1 MEKWAYIKV
10 GRPAKN
16 RQTKKITTEMD
27 KICFVIMG
35 YGKKTDPSLGK
46 TFDLD
51 VTYNNIIKP
60 AVEKADFKC
69 VRGDEVL
76 ESGIIDKSMYALLI
90 HADLVIA
97 DITTFNPNAIYELGI
112 RHAAKPFS
120 TIIMKEK
127 DGNIPF
133 DINHNKT
140 FTYSHMGED
149 IGVTETE
156 RCVKALTN
164 LILEVDQAKETDSPL
179 FHHIR
184 GVQPY
189 TLPPGEYIQI
199 IKELAEK
206 EKSIFALVEKAKLE
220 MNNGNFSEA
229 SKLWKKA
236 SDKVEND
243 NYFVQQYA
251 LCTYKDKTVNPNIA
265 LTDALGIIRKLE
277 PEDRNTTDPETL
289 GITGAIYKRLWQNNK
304 ETIEYLDRAIEY
316 YKRGFTINQD
326 YYTGENYA
334 LCLNIKSEITTDS
347 EEKIYLKFS
356 AKKTRKEIIKVINTL
371 KDHEDFQIRSD
382 LKWIYATLSHCN
394 LAIENIEQHQI
405 NHQKFIDLKPADWE
419 IETYNNSLEHIKNLN
434 L

>member
-1 MEKWAYIKV
+1 M
-10 GRPAKN
+10 N
-16 RQTKKITTEMD
+16 

-35 YGKKTDPSLGK
+35 YGKKTDPTLGK

-51 VTYNNIIKP
+51 VTYNNIIRP
-60 AVEKADFKC
+60 AVENAGFKC

-90 HADLVIA
+90 HSDLVIA

-127 DGNIPF
+127 EGNIPF

-149 IGVTETE
+149 IGITESE
-156 RCVKALTN
+156 RCIKALTN
-164 LILEVDQAKETDSPL
+164 LIIEIDKSKETDSPL
-179 FHHIR
+179 FHNIR

-189 TLPPGEYIQI
+189 TLPEEEYIQI
-199 IKELAEK
+199 IKDLAEK

-220 MNNGNFSEA
+220 MKNNNFSEA
-229 SKLWKKA
+229 AKLWKKA

-243 NYFVQQYA
+243 SYFIQQYA
-251 LCTYKDKTVNPNIA
+251 LCTYKDKTTSPNIV
-265 LTDALGIIRKLE
+265 LTDALGIIKQLE
-277 PEDRNTTDPETL
+277 PEDRSTTDPETL

-334 LCLNIKSEITTDS
+334 LCLDLKSEISSDND
-347 EEKIYLKFS
+347 ERIYLKFS
-356 AKKTRKEIIKVINTL
+356 AKNVRKEIIGIIKKL
-371 KDHEDFQIRSD
+371 EEDDDFAIRSD
-382 LKWIYATLSHCN
+382 IKWIYATLSHCYF
-394 LAIENIEQHQI
+394 AVSDFEQHKTFTE
-405 NHQKFIDLKPADWE
+405 KFYALDPLDWE
-419 IETYNNSLEHIKNLN
+419 RKTFEDSLAHLISRKNK
-434 L
+434 

>member
-1 MEKWAYIKV
+1 
-10 GRPAKN
+10 
-16 RQTKKITTEMD
+16 MD

-35 YGKKTDPSLGK
+35 YGKKTDPTLGK

-60 AVEKADFKC
+60 SVESAGFKC

-140 FTYSHMGED
+140 FTYTHMGED
-149 IGVTETE
+149 IGTKESE
-156 RCVKALTN
+156 RCIKALTN
-164 LILEVDQAKETDSPL
+164 LIIEVDKAKETDSPL

-184 GVQPY
+184 GVEPY
-189 TLPPGEYIQI
+189 TLPPDEYIQI
-199 IKELAEK
+199 IKDLADK
-206 EKSIFALVEKAKLE
+206 EKSIFALVEKAKIE
-220 MNNGNFSEA
+220 MKNSNFAEA
-229 SKLWKKA
+229 AKLWKKA
-236 SDKVEND
+236 SEKIEND
-243 NYFVQQYA
+243 NYFIQQLA
-251 LCTYKDKTVNPNIA
+251 LCTYKDKSVNPNIA
-265 LTDALGIIRKLE
+265 LTDALKIISQLE

-289 GITGAIYKRLWQNNK
+289 GITGAIYKRLWQHNK

-326 YYTGENYA
+326 YYTGENFA
-334 LCLNIKSEITTDS
+334 LCLDLKAEISDDQ
-347 EEKIYLKFS
+347 EEKIYLKVS
-356 AKKTRKEIIKVINTL
+356 AKKNRKEIIEIIEKL
-371 KDHEDFQIRSD
+371 KDDDDFGIRSD
-382 LKWIYATLSHCN
+382 LKWIFATLSHCN
-394 LAIENIEQHQI
+394 FATGNDEQHKLYS
-405 NHQKFIDLKPADWE
+405 QKFFNLNPLDWE
-419 IETYNNSLEHIKNLN
+419 IKTYNDSLEHLKTLN
-434 L
+434 K

>member
-1 MEKWAYIKV
+1 
-10 GRPAKN
+10 
-16 RQTKKITTEMD
+16 MD

-35 YGKKTDPSLGK
+35 YGKKTDPTLGK

-51 VTYNNIIKP
+51 VTYNSIIRP
-60 AVEKADFKC
+60 AVEKSGYKC

-112 RHAAKPFS
+112 RHAARPFS
-120 TIIMKEK
+120 TIVMKEK

-149 IGVTETE
+149 IGSKEAE
-156 RCVKALTN
+156 RCILALTN
-164 LILEVDQAKETDSPL
+164 LIIEVDRAKETDSPL

-184 GVQPY
+184 GVEPY
-189 TLPPGEYIQI
+189 KLPEDEYIQI
-199 IKELAEK
+199 IKDLADK
-206 EKSIFALVEKAKLE
+206 DKSVFALVEKAKLE
-220 MNNGNFSEA
+220 MKSENFAEA
-229 SKLWKKA
+229 AKYWKKA
-236 SDKVEND
+236 SEKVEND
-243 NYFVQQYA
+243 SYFIQQLA
-251 LCTYKDKTVNPNIA
+251 FCTYKNESVSPNIA
-265 LTDALGIIRKLE
+265 LIDALRIINQLE

-289 GITGAIYKRLWQNNK
+289 GITGAIYKRLWLNDM

-334 LCLNIKSEITTDS
+334 LCLDLKSTITTDQ
-347 EEKIYLKFS
+347 EEKIYLKYS
-356 AKKTRKEIIKVINTL
+356 AKKTRKEIIEIIEKL
-371 KDHEDFQIRSD
+371 KSDDDFELRSD
-382 LKWIYATLSHCN
+382 LKWIYATLSHCHFATGDN
-394 LAIENIEQHQI
+394 D
-405 NHQKFIDLKPADWE
+405 NHQSYDAKFHELNPDKWE
-419 IETYNNSLEHIKNLN
+419 IQTYKNSLEQLTEIVK
-434 L
+434 

>member
-1 MEKWAYIKV
+1 ME
-10 GRPAKN
+10 
-16 RQTKKITTEMD
+16 

-35 YGKKTDPSLGK
+35 YGKKTDPTLGK

-51 VTYNNIIKP
+51 ITYNNIIKP
-60 AVEKADFKC
+60 AVENVGFKC

-149 IGVTETE
+149 IGSKETE

-164 LILEVDQAKETDSPL
+164 LIIEVDKAKETDSPL

-184 GVQPY
+184 GVVPY
-189 TLPPGEYIQI
+189 SLPPEEYIQI

-206 EKSIFALVEKAKLE
+206 EKSIFALVEKAKIE
-220 MNNGNFSEA
+220 MANGNFSDA
-229 SKLWKKA
+229 AKLWKKA
-236 SDKVEND
+236 SEKIEND
-243 NYFVQQYA
+243 NYFIQQLA
-251 LCTYKDKTVNPNIA
+251 FCTYKDKTVNPKIA
-265 LTDALGIIRKLE
+265 LTDALGIIRQLE

-334 LCLNIKSEITTDS
+334 LCLDLKAEIAQEH
-347 EEKIYLKFS
+347 EEKIYFKYS
-356 AKKTRKEIIKVINTL
+356 SKKTRKEIIEIIEKL
-371 KDHEDFQIRSD
+371 KEDEDFEIRSD

-394 LAIENIEQHQI
+394 FAIGNSDQHEI
-405 NHQKFIDLKPADWE
+405 YSQKFLNLNPLEWE
-419 IETYNNSLEHIKNLN
+419 IQTYTDSLENLKTIN
-434 L
+434 NK

>member
-1 MEKWAYIKV
+1 ME
-10 GRPAKN
+10 R
-16 RQTKKITTEMD
+16 
-27 KICFVIMG
+27 ICFVIMG
-35 YGKKTDPSLGK
+35 YGKKTDPTLGK

-51 VTYNNIIKP
+51 VTYNTIIKP
-60 AVEKADFKC
+60 SVENAGFRC

-120 TIIMKEK
+120 TIVMKEK
-127 DGNIPF
+127 DGTIPF

-149 IGVTETE
+149 IGAKEVE
-156 RCVKALTN
+156 RCVNALTK
-164 LILEVDQAKETDSPL
+164 LILEVDRAKETDSPL

-184 GVQPY
+184 GVEPY
-189 TLPPGEYIQI
+189 KLPPEEFIQI
-199 IKELAEK
+199 IKDLAEK
-206 EKSIFALVEKAKLE
+206 EKSMFALVEKAKIE
-220 MNNGNFSEA
+220 MREGNFSEA
-229 SKLWKKA
+229 KKYWRKA
-236 SDKVEND
+236 SEKIEND
-243 NYFVQQYA
+243 TYFIQQLA

-265 LTDALGIIRKLE
+265 LTDALNIISQLQ

-304 ETIEYLDRAIEY
+304 DTVEYLDRAIEY

-334 LCLNIKSEITTDS
+334 LCLDLKSEITSDS
-347 EEKIYLKFS
+347 EERIYLKFS
-356 AKKTRKEIIKVINTL
+356 AKNVRKEIIQIVEKL
-371 KDHEDFQIRSD
+371 KDDDDFAIRSD
-382 LKWIYATLSHCN
+382 IKWIYATLSHCYF
-394 LAIENIEQHQI
+394 AVDDFEQHKTYTE
-405 NHQKFIDLKPADWE
+405 KFYALDPLDWE
-419 IETYNNSLEHIKNLN
+419 GKTFEESLSHLKSIKNK
-434 L
+434 

>member
-1 MEKWAYIKV
+1 ME
-10 GRPAKN
+10 
-16 RQTKKITTEMD
+16 

-35 YGKKTDPSLGK
+35 YGRKTDPTLGK

-60 AVEKADFKC
+60 AVENAGFKC

-120 TIIMKEK
+120 TIVMKEK

-149 IGVTETE
+149 IGVTESE

-164 LILEVDQAKETDSPL
+164 LIIEVDKAKETDSPL

-184 GVQPY
+184 GVEPY
-189 TLPPGEYIQI
+189 SLPPEEYIQI

-206 EKSIFALVEKAKLE
+206 EKSIFALVEKAKIE
-220 MNNGNFSEA
+220 MRDNNFSEA
-229 SKLWKKA
+229 AKLWKKA
-236 SDKVEND
+236 SEKVEND
-243 NYFVQQYA
+243 SYFIQQYA
-251 LCTYKDKTVNPNIA
+251 LSTYKDKTVNPNIA
-265 LTDALGIIRKLE
+265 LTDALGIIKKLE
-277 PEDRNTTDPETL
+277 PEDRSTTDPETL
-289 GITGAIYKRLWQNNK
+289 GITGAIYKRLWQNNN

-334 LCLNIKSEITTDS
+334 LCLDLKSEITRDTD
-347 EEKIYLKFS
+347 EKIYLKFS
-356 AKKTRKEIIKVINTL
+356 AKKIRKEIIEIIEKL
-371 KDHEDFQIRSD
+371 KDDEDFAIRSD

-394 LAIENIEQHQI
+394 FAIGNEEQHQL
-405 NHQKFIDLKPADWE
+405 NHQYFLDSKPTDWE
-419 IETYNNSLEHIKNLN
+419 IQTYNDSLEHLKTIN
-434 L
+434 

>member
-1 MEKWAYIKV
+1 
-10 GRPAKN
+10 
-16 RQTKKITTEMD
+16 MD

-35 YGKKTDPSLGK
+35 YGKKTDPTLGK

-60 AVEKADFKC
+60 AVEKAGFKC

-76 ESGIIDKSMYALLI
+76 ESGIIDRSMYALLI

-149 IGVTETE
+149 IGVTESE
-156 RCVKALTN
+156 RCVKALIN
-164 LILEVDQAKETDSPL
+164 LIIKVDKARETDSPL

-184 GVQPY
+184 GVIPY
-189 TLPPGEYIQI
+189 SLPLEEYNEI
-199 IKELAEK
+199 IKDLADK
-206 EKSIFALVEKAKLE
+206 EKSIFALVQRAKIEMANDNFSDAAKL
-220 MNNGNFSEA
+220 
-229 SKLWKKA
+229 WRKA
-236 SDKVEND
+236 SDKIKND
-243 NYFVQQYA
+243 NYFIQQLA
-251 LCTYKDKTVNPNIA
+251 LCTYKDKSVNPKIA
-265 LTDALGIIRKLE
+265 LHDALKIISKLE
-277 PEDRNTTDPETL
+277 PDDRSTTDPETL
-289 GITGAIYKRLWQNNK
+289 GITGAIYKRMWQQDT

-316 YKRGFTINQD
+316 YERGFAINQD

-334 LCLNIKSEITTDS
+334 LCLDLKSEVTIDS
-347 EEKIYLKFS
+347 EEKIYLRFS
-356 AKKTRKEIIKVINTL
+356 AKKTRKEILQIIEKL
-371 KDHEDFQIRSD
+371 KYDDDFEIRSD

-394 LAIENIEQHQI
+394 YAIGNEDQHKLY
-405 NHQKFIDLKPADWE
+405 HEKFLNLNPVDWE
-419 IETYNNSLEHIKNLN
+419 VKTYSDSLEHLKSTII
-434 L
+434 